1 MACAGVYLVSQ
12 QRIFFFYVAL
22 TAGFVSQLGLS
33 PHTSLLPTCFP
44 CWPPPL
50 HLSQSLVAH
59 AVSSSLF
66 TSGYWARGE
75 PLLPVIGLGRKQGQR
90 RRLCARLWGQDCSRR
105 ATEPVKETQDS
116 KTWCKAGVASV
127 RISCN
132 PKGEYKHVLKLH
144 SNEQN
149 HKITKM

>member
-22 TAGFVSQLGLS
+22 TAGFVSQLGLC
-33 PHTSLLPTCFP
+33 PHTSLVPTCFP

-50 HLSQSLVAH
+50 HLGRSLLAH

-90 RRLCARLWGQDCSRR
+90 GGGCVLVYGARTAAEGLWSQ
-105 ATEPVKETQDS
+105 
-116 KTWCKAGVASV
+116 
-127 RISCN
+127 
-132 PKGEYKHVLKLH
+132 
-144 SNEQN
+144 
-149 HKITKM
+149 